1 MGSTRVALF
10 GTGGTIASTAGADGQ
25 LVARRS
31 VAELLDVCDVPAGV
45 SVEPAVDLDRINSWD
60 MDPRR
65 MWLLATRIDEV
76 LADPEVAGIVITHGT
91 DTIEETAFAVD
102 LVTSADKPVVF
113 ASAMRSAD
121 STSADGPRNLSN
133 AVAAAASPELRGLGV
148 LVNTSD
154 ELHAARWIRKVHT
167 HHVNAFSSPTFGP
180 VATFGPGGRI
190 RLVHRQIARWTPAW
204 PLDPDVQVVALTPY
218 TGFAPGLVRAVVEQ
232 TGARGLILEGFGLG
246 NLPGGLT
253 SVVGDLTERGVVVVI
268 ASRVLAGGTI
278 PVYGGDGGGAGLA
291 SAGAVFAG
299 GLSAAKARLLLM
311 CCLSDTSSAEARARL
326 VDALDVLDGG
336 FQVER

>member
-1 MGSTRVALF
+1 MGVAAAENEAQAV
-10 GTGGTIASTAGADGQ
+10 GEVVVEAGDADPG
-25 LVARRS
+25 V
-31 VAELLDVCDVPAGV
+31 LLGV
-45 SVEPAVDLDRINSWD
+45 SD
-60 MDPRR
+60 
-65 MWLLATRIDEV
+65 
-76 LADPEVAGIVITHGT
+76 
-91 DTIEETAFAVD
+91 FAVD

-121 STSADGPRNLSN
+121 SASADGPRNLSN
-133 AVAAAASPELRGLGV
+133 AVAAAASPMLRGFGV

-180 VATFGPGGRI
+180 VATFGPGGHI

-204 PLDPDVQVVALTPY
+204 PLDPDVHVVAMTPY
-218 TGFAPGLVRAVVEQ
+218 TGLAPGLVRAVVEH
-232 TGARGLILEGFGLG
+232 TGARGLVLEGFGLG
-246 NLPGGLT
+246 NLPAGLT
-253 SVVGDLTERGVVVVI
+253 SVVGDLTEAGVVVVI

-311 CCLSDTSSAEARARL
+311 CCLSDTSYAQARARL